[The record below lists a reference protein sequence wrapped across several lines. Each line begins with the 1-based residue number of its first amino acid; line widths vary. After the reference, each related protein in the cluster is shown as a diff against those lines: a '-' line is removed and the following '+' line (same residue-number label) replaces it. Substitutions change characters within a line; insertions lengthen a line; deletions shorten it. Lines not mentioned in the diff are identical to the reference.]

1 MLAKSIFMAVLL
13 SVPVVLATGP
23 AAADPWKDESGNS
36 KYARDYEREYKYEYK
51 YKEERRR
58 DRHGYKYEWQD
69 GNCKYKYKK
78 GKHGYKEERK
88 CKGGA
93 HYTGGPPP
101 WAPAHGYRAR
111 QGRGYPGSTQTTYVP
126 PFDLNRGRCN
136 RELLG
141 SLLGAAAGGLAGSRI
156 GDGRGQLA
164 ATAGGTLLGFLI
176 GGTIGRNMDEVDQNC
191 VGQALEHA
199 QDGQQIAW
207 NNSQTGAQ
215 YQVVPTRTVQG
226 SDGRYCREYTAT
238 SVVSG
243 RNQQTYGR
251 ACRQPDGSWQI
262 VQ

>member
-1 MLAKSIFMAVLL
+1 MLTKSVFMAVLL
-13 SVPVVLATGP
+13 AVPVALATGP
-23 AAADPWKDESGNS
+23 AAADPWKDESGNG
-36 KYARDYEREYKYEYK
+36 KYEREYEREYK
-51 YKEERRR
+51 YKEERKR

-69 GNCKYKYKK
+69 GNCKYEYKK

-101 WAPAHGYRAR
+101 WAPAHGY
-111 QGRGYPGSTQTTYVP
+111 QGGAQTAYVP
-126 PFDLNRGRCN
+126 PFDIGLGGCN

-141 SLLGAAAGGLAGSRI
+141 SLLGGAAGGLIGSRI

-164 ATAGGTLLGFLI
+164 ATAGGALLGLLV
-176 GGTIGRNMDEVDQNC
+176 GGSIGRSMDELDQNC
-191 VGQALEHA
+191 IGQALEHA
-199 QDGQQIAW
+199 GDGQQIAW
-207 NNSQTGAQ
+207 DNPQTGAQ

>member
-1 MLAKSIFMAVLL
+1 MRRNFWLFGLLALSMLVWS
-13 SVPVVLATGP
+13 PDE
-23 AAADPWKDESGNS
+23 AAADWWKDESGKDN
-36 KYARDYEREYKYEYK
+36 REYEYK
-51 YKEERRR
+51 EEYKR
-58 DRHGYKYEWQD
+58 DEHGYKYKWKD
-69 GNCKYKYKK
+69 GNCKYEYKK
-78 GKHGYKEERK
+78 DKHGYQEARK
-88 CKGGA
+88 CKGGPSYA
-93 HYTGGPPP
+93 WSPPP
-101 WAPAHGYRAR
+101 WAPAHGHRYGDGG
-111 QGRGYPGSTQTTYVP
+111 QQLGRLPL
-126 PFDLNRGRCN
+126 DLGTGRCN

-164 ATAGGTLLGFLI
+164 AVAGGTLLGFLI

-199 QDGQQIAW
+199 GDGQQIAW
-207 NNSQTGAQ
+207 NNPRTGVQ

-251 ACRQPDGSWQI
+251 ACRQPDGSWKL
-262 VQ
+262 VD

>member
-1 MLAKSIFMAVLL
+1 MLTKSVFMAVLL
-13 SVPVVLATGP
+13 AVPVALATGP
-23 AAADPWKDESGNS
+23 AAADPWKDESGNG
-36 KYARDYEREYKYEYK
+36 KYEHEYEREYKH
-51 YKEERRR
+51 KEERKR

-69 GNCKYKYKK
+69 GNCKYEYKK

-93 HYTGGPPP
+93 RYTGGPPP
-101 WAPAHGYRAR
+101 WAPAHGYRAH
-111 QGRGYPGSTQTTYVP
+111 QRGAQTAYVP
-126 PFDLNRGRCN
+126 PFDIGLGSCN

-141 SLLGAAAGGLAGSRI
+141 SLLGGAAGGLAGSRI

-164 ATAGGTLLGFLI
+164 ATAGGALLGFLV
-176 GGTIGRNMDEVDQNC
+176 GGSIGRSMDELDQNC
-191 VGQALEHA
+191 IGQALEHGE
-199 QDGQQIAW
+199 DGQQIAW
-207 NNSQTGAQ
+207 NNPRTGAQ